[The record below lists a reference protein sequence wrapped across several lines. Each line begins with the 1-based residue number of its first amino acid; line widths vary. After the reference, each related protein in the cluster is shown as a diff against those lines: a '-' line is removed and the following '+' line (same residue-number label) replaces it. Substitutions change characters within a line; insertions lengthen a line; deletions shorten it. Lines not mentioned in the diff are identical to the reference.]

1 MDIKAAVLLELKDQI
16 SLHNQEFEGNSQ
28 NVRAYGIYIDRHMR

>member
-1 MDIKAAVLLELKDQI
+1 MDMKAAVLLELKDQI

-28 NVRAYGIYIDRHMR
+28 NVRT